1 MRLRL
6 AAVVVSIIGVTAL
19 NGCAWKQPPNWLSPY
34 RPEISQGNVV
44 TTEQVGRLAK
54 GMSRDQVR
62 ALLGTPM
69 LVDPFRDQ
77 RWDYVFD
84 LRRTDGSRE
93 RRRFHVEFVGGKLE
107 RWSGDPLPATPVEL
121 LTPREVTK

>member
-1 MRLRL
+1 MRQRL
-6 AAVVVSIIGVTAL
+6 VAVGVPWMGLAVL
-19 NGCAWKQPPNWLSPY
+19 SGCSWREPPNWLSPY

-44 TTEQVGRLAK
+44 TSEQVGRLAV
-54 GMSRDQVR
+54 GMSREQVR
-62 ALLGTPM
+62 GLLGTPM

-93 RRRFHVEFVGGKLE
+93 RRRFFVEFEAGALA
-107 RWSGDPLPATPVEL
+107 RWSGDPLPKSPVEL
-121 LTPREVTK
+121 LTPREARK